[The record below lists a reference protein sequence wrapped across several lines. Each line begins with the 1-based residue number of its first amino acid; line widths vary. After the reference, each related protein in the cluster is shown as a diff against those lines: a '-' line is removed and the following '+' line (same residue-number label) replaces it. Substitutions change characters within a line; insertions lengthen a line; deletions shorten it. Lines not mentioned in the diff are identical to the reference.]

1 MIARTM
7 SILSTPYALIGL
19 VGLMLA
25 AVALS
30 VGWQGVVL
38 SHNVQFAWQSVTGVG
53 LLSTMTYQWYLL
65 RKRWIGDMTRRD
77 VVIHRWAGV
86 AAVILFGLHAARL
99 GHTWMMA
106 ITVLFILI
114 GITGILNKEVMRY
127 KTRRAYLTWFAI
139 HIGLSVAIAPLI
151 AVHVWVALSY

>member
-1 MIARTM
+1 M
-7 SILSTPYALIGL
+7 LSP
-19 VGLMLA
+19 
-25 AVALS
+25 
-30 VGWQGVVL
+30 
-38 SHNVQFAWQSVTGVG
+38 NVQFAWQPVTGVG
-53 LLSTMTYQWYLL
+53 LLSTMIYQWYLL

-86 AAVILFGLHAARL
+86 VAVILFSLHAARL

-127 KTRRAYLTWFAI
+127 KTRGAYLMWFSI